1 MKEGD
6 WKCGQAEERHKQ
18 YKDRVEV
25 TVAEGK
31 LTGMGMKRSFK
42 TETLM

>member
-25 TVAEGK
+25 TFAEGK
-31 LTGMGMKRSFK
+31 LTGMGKKEVLKMRC
-42 TETLM
+42 